1 MERDAFN
8 IIEFCQRHNLSRSA
22 FYELQRIGQAPR
34 IMRVGSRRMISR
46 EAAADWRREREAV
59 PAAGGKAS

>member
-8 IIEFCQRHNLSRSA
+8 IIEFSSAITYPARPSMNSNEFGQRP
-22 FYELQRIGQAPR
+22 G